1 MAAGALAVL
10 AGLIW
15 ALRRRRWAAYGIA
28 LLAIVEVF
36 IFARASR
43 VTFELAEVTM
53 PSVQQFFKEHPGD
66 YRVLNLM
73 NPNLAMLTEKGDLW
87 GYDPGVSERYAQFMA
102 FTQQQD
108 PDHASQYL
116 EFKEPNSLYRMLRLR
131 YLFIPAERQ
140 AQIIEVS
147 GALERLVLLY
157 DYTVVTGRDRIFA
170 AMSDH
175 FDPARTVILEAQPE
189 PAPHIPAPADGG
201 KARIVDAATDF
212 LEIQADLSSPAIL
225 LITDGYSKD
234 WRAQPLS
241 GSIQSRYEVMPAN
254 YVLMAV
260 PLAAG
265 HHHFQLAYA
274 PRAFKIGTWISLA
287 SLTVFLSGVAFL
299 RWRKKT
305 LSSPRRSSLES
316 ARRT

>member
-1 MAAGALAVL
+1 
-10 AGLIW
+10 
-15 ALRRRRWAAYGIA
+15 
-28 LLAIVEVF
+28 
-36 IFARASR
+36 
-43 VTFELAEVTM
+43 
-53 PSVQQFFKEHPGD
+53 
-66 YRVLNLM
+66 
-73 NPNLAMLTEKGDLW
+73 
-87 GYDPGVSERYAQFMA
+87 MA

-131 YLFIPAERQ
+131 YLFILAGRQ
-140 AQIIEVS
+140 TQIIEVS

-157 DYTVVTGRDRIFA
+157 DYTVVTGRDRIFT

-189 PAPHIPAPADGG
+189 PAPHSPAPADGG
-201 KARIVDAATDF
+201 QARIVDAATDF

-225 LITDGYSKD
+225 LITDGYSKGR
-234 WRAQPLS
+234 RAHSLG
-241 GSIQSRYEVMPAN
+241 GSVQSRYEVMPAN

-260 PLAAG
+260 PLSAG
-265 HHHFQLAYA
+265 HHHFRLAYA

-305 LSSPRRSSLES
+305 LASPRRSPWNQRGGPEHKKGEGTLIP
-316 ARRT
+316 A